1 LAGLKGKR
9 VRTPLSR
16 LVLEKAARKS
26 SSDDVLTSSTAKTS
40 AAAEGSKAGAGAA
53 PSAGTSKT
61 QVAEGV
67 KALGDG
73 GRRANTNGTAFP
85 VSTMGASVTGKGRMM
100 GSTISTAGQG
110 EKKRS
115 SPSAAMGSL
124 GAARPRVAS
133 SGSTAGSKVDTK
145 DTKVRGQA
153 GAGALGASQSAAAAT
168 RGKPV
173 WR

>member
-1 LAGLKGKR
+1 
-9 VRTPLSR
+9 

-85 VSTMGASVTGKGRMM
+85 VSTMGASVKGKGRMM
-100 GSTISTAGQG
+100 GEEVFAVSSNGIIRRSEAKGGVLWIYRRVKSGHKGHQG
-110 EKKRS
+110 ERTS
-115 SPSAAMGSL
+115 RRRGVGSIAERC
-124 GAARPRVAS
+124 GCYE
-133 SGSTAGSKVDTK
+133 G
-145 DTKVRGQA
+145 
-153 GAGALGASQSAAAAT
+153 
-168 RGKPV
+168 
-173 WR
+173 